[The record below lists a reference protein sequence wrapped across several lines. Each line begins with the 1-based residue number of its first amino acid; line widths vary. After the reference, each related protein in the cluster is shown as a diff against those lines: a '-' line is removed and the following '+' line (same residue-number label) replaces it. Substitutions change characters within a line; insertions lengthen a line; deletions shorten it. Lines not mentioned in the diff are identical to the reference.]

1 MEGALTK
8 VLIDSASKVLR
19 HKAKKALFLMTDGE
33 PNIANPE
40 ITPQD
45 IAQQLKKSPHGEFS

>member
-8 VLIDSASKVLR
+8 VLMDSNVLR
-19 HKAKKALFLMTDGE
+19 RKAKKALFLMTDGE
-33 PNIANPE
+33 PNIANPK

-45 IAQQLKKSPHGEFS
+45 IAQQLKKSPNGEFS